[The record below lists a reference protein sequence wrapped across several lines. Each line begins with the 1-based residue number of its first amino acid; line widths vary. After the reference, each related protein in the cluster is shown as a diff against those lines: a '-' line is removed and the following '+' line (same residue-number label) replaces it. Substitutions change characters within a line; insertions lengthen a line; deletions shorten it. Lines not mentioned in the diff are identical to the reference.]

1 MSLLYECINGVIQGG
16 ILKGTDGAKEEEEI
30 ASLCVE
36 KLRGM
41 IVIEGDPNRTLT
53 RTYNH
58 NEIDSTAVKY
68 VALLAFN
75 KIVLSHPHLIS
86 MQQDVI
92 MGCIDDP
99 DISIRLQAL
108 DLGTGMVGTDN
119 IVALV
124 ERLMRQLRSAP
135 VVTKGPKEGR
145 NQAFGVEPAADS
157 DGEDPEETLQ
167 PTVKLQ
173 NESVALPTEYRTT
186 IMHRIL
192 DMCSKDTYSNV
203 TDFEW
208 YIDILIKLV
217 KLLPTTNRCALDLHK
232 CSGRSLGDSFTS
244 QEIDV
249 SNAIGWELRNVA
261 VRVST
266 VRAEA
271 VKAAESLLSM
281 AGNEGFI
288 ALKGVGGE
296 GVLTFVAW
304 IVGEY
309 AESSVSSCQI
319 LDSLIHSVVQS
330 LSPVVI
336 SAYLQAIPKVL
347 ASIVSQTLLDWNPE
361 HKSMMFLLVAR
372 VIHFLEPLA
381 MHPSLEVQE
390 RSVELLELMRVAF
403 QAITG
408 HGPENDRGPLL
419 LTQILPQLFTGV
431 ELNAVAPTAQR
442 KVPLPHDLH
451 LEVSISNNLSC
462 LLQRADQGHLA
473 APEATDFDLLY
484 TKRPIPRNAIDPALD
499 TLPSLGHEPSSYQ
512 QTGSSV
518 SNLDALMRKRYE
530 RREKIKDDPFYI
542 GNDDLSSGTSTPFQ
556 EILRSTND
564 DDIDIATIP
573 IMDLDLGNKS
583 VSNIGS
589 DMDAM
594 GTRKQKRKRPKRFD
608 IAKDENI
615 EQGDPVLVEFK
626 TASSGTIYDNGPSQQ
641 ARDKPKKS
649 LLQADSSGLGN
660 LVLNVSEN
668 ATEPLDVE
676 RQEAQDAEMA
686 TALAEVERLR
696 LEMQRASERIHPTDG
711 APAEGIMVKKKK
723 KKKKKIFKEP
733 ARNIEAQY
741 GDIKSQSNGDPIQ
754 GSQDAEASPTIKKQG
769 KKRYST
775 VAKPDEKVG
784 YEKS

>member
-1 MSLLYECINGVIQGG
+1 
-16 ILKGTDGAKEEEEI
+16 
-30 ASLCVE
+30 
-36 KLRGM
+36 
-41 IVIEGDPNRTLT
+41 
-53 RTYNH
+53 
-58 NEIDSTAVKY
+58 
-68 VALLAFN
+68 
-75 KIVLSHPHLIS
+75 

-92 MGCIDDP
+92 IGCIDDP

-108 DLGTGMVGTDN
+108 DLGTVMVATDN

-135 VVTKGPKEGR
+135 IVTKGPNEGR

-167 PTVKLQ
+167 PTVKPQ

-192 DMCSKDTYSNV
+192 DMCSKDTYSNL

-208 YIDILIKLV
+208 YIDILIELV
-217 KLLPTTNRCALDLHK
+217 KLLPTTNRCALDLHE
-232 CSGRSLGDSFTS
+232 SNGRSLGNPFTS
-244 QEIDV
+244 QEVDV

-271 VKAAESLLSM
+271 VKAAESLLST
-281 AGNEGFI
+281 AGKEGLI
-288 ALKGVGGE
+288 ALKGAGGE
-296 GVLTFVAW
+296 GMLTFVAW

-309 AESSVSSCQI
+309 AESSVSSCQS
-319 LDSLIHSVVQS
+319 LDSLIHPMVQS

-390 RSVELLELMRVAF
+390 RSVELLELMRVTF
-403 QAITG
+403 QAIRA
-408 HGPENDRGPLL
+408 HAPENDRGPLL
-419 LTQILPQLFTGV
+419 LTQIMPQLFTGV

-451 LEVSISNNLSC
+451 LEISINRNLSC
-462 LLQRADQGHLA
+462 LLQLADQGPLA
-473 APEATDFDLLY
+473 APEATDFDSLY
-484 TKRPIPRNAIDPALD
+484 NKRPIPRAAIDQAFD
-499 TLPSLGHEPSSYQ
+499 TLPSLAHEPSSYQ
-512 QTGSSV
+512 QTGNSV
-518 SNLDALMRKRYE
+518 SNLDALMRKRNE

-542 GNDDLSSGTSTPFQ
+542 GNDDLSSGTSTPFH

-573 IMDLDLGNKS
+573 IMDLDLENKT
-583 VSNIGS
+583 VSTIGS
-589 DMDAM
+589 DMD
-594 GTRKQKRKRPKRFD
+594 TRKQKRKRPRRFD

-626 TASSGTIYDNGPSQQ
+626 TASSGTKYDNGPSQQ

-649 LLQADSSGLGN
+649 LLQVDSSGLGN
-660 LVLNVSEN
+660 LVLDGSEN
-668 ATEPLDVE
+668 AAEPLDVE

-696 LEMQRASERIHPTDG
+696 LEMQRASERIHATDG

-723 KKKKKIFKEP
+723 KKKKVKEP
-733 ARNIEAQY
+733 ARDIEGQS
-741 GDIKSQSNGDPIQ
+741 GDTKLQFNSDPIQ
-754 GSQDAEASPTIKKQG
+754 GSQDVKANATTIKQR
-769 KKRYST
+769 KKRYPP
-775 VAKPDEKVG
+775 VAKPDDEVGEK
-784 YEKS
+784 KS